1 MKCPKCHFDN
11 PEDTFFCGKCATP
24 LPTSDEAKFSQTE
37 TLKTP
42 IKELMTGSTFAGRYQ
57 IIEELGKGGMG
68 KVYRVLDKKLNEEV
82 ALKLIKPEIASDK
95 ETIGRFSNE
104 LKLARKISHRNV
116 GRMYELMEDEGIH
129 FITMEYV
136 AGEDLKSFIRRSR
149 QLAVGTGVAIGRQV
163 CEGLAEAHR
172 LGVIHRDLKPS
183 NIMIDKEGNVRIMDF
198 GIARSLAA
206 KGITGAG
213 IIIGTPEY
221 MSPEQVEGKEADQRS
236 DIYSLGIILFEM
248 LTGHLPFKGDTPLSV
263 AVMQKSERP
272 PDPKSLNAQIPDDL
286 SHIILKCLEKSKE
299 KRFQSADEV
308 QTVLAGIEKE
318 LPTTSVPLATHKPFT
333 SKQITVQFSLK
344 RALWPFIALVAV
356 AIIGFAIWKILP
368 HQAGPKR
375 AIAVIGFKNQTG
387 DQNLDYLQEAIPNLL
402 ITSLEQSGHFRVTS
416 WERLKDLLRQSGKES
431 TAINDEEAGFEVC
444 RKEGVDAIVL
454 GSYIKAGETFAT
466 NIKVLDASTKQ
477 LLKTASSRGEGVSS
491 VIKTQVD
498 EISRTISRGLGPIAA
513 KIEAAPPKIA
523 ELTTSS
529 IEAYN
534 YFLRGRDDYEKFYY
548 ADARKF
554 LEKAVSLDPT
564 FAVAYLY
571 LGEVAAEIFD
581 TKARNDAYEM
591 AKKYSEKA
599 SEKERLYI
607 EAKYAGVIEQDS
619 EKRLRLLK
627 ELTKTYPQEKQFHAD
642 LGFYYD
648 ARGKFPEAIAEYDK
662 ALALDPNFGYVINMA
677 GYLYAKMGE
686 LEKAL
691 QYFERY
697 AAANPG
703 QANPI
708 DSIAELYFRMGDFDQ
723 AKAKYHETLEIRPD
737 FSGSCRGLAYIF
749 ALQENYP
756 EVRHWIEESIKRAPT
771 SYEKMEGL
779 WLNAYY
785 DYFLGRWDESLAEYL
800 TIREQAENAGGT
812 TVVAGTNWIA
822 GYLYADRG
830 EYDLAQK
837 AFQAYS
843 DWGLKR
849 SPAYKNF
856 YSTEHVFLTGWID
869 LKQGRVDAASAKLK
883 ELEPLLPKVES
894 RQQEA
899 MTLLYHLLE
908 TEVFLAENLLEK
920 AIEAGLK
927 IIPANFP
934 NMTTGELPE
943 YNIPFL
949 KDVLARAY
957 WKKGDLEKAI
967 SEYERLMT
975 INPKN
980 QVRYLIP
987 PLYHYRLAK
996 LYEQKGLKDKAK
1008 AQYERFLNFWKDAD
1022 PGHPEIADAKNVLAG
1037 PAASAKGGRS

>member
-24 LPTSDEAKFSQTE
+24 LPSSGEAKFSQTE

-42 IKELMTGSTFAGRYQ
+42 IKELTTGSTFAGRYQ

-68 KVYRVLDKKLNEEV
+68 KVYRVLDKKLNEEI

-149 QLAVGTGVAIGRQV
+149 QLAVGTAVAIGRQV

-248 LTGHLPFKGDTPLSV
+248 LTGHLPFQGDTPLSV
-263 AVMQKSERP
+263 AVKQKSERP

-286 SHIILKCLEKSKE
+286 SRIILKCLEKSKE

-308 QTVLAGIEKE
+308 QTELAGIEKE
-318 LPTTSVPLATHKPFT
+318 LPTTSLPLAAHRPFT
-333 SKQITVQFSLK
+333 SRQITVQFSLK
-344 RALWPFIALVAV
+344 KALWPFIALLAV

-368 HQAGPKR
+368 HKTGPKR

-387 DQNLDYLQEAIPNLL
+387 DANLDYLQEAIPNLL

-416 WERLKDLLRQSGKES
+416 WERLKDLLRQSGKDN

-444 RKEGVDAIVL
+444 RKEGIDALVL
-454 GSYIKAGETFAT
+454 GSYIRAGETFAT
-466 NIKVLDASTKQ
+466 NIKILDAATKQ

-491 VIKTQVD
+491 VIKTQID
-498 EISRTISRGLGPIAA
+498 EISRTISRGIGPSAA
-513 KIEAAPPKIA
+513 KIEIAPPKIA

-529 IEAYN
+529 IDAYN

-571 LGEVAAEIFD
+571 LGMVAAELFE
-581 TKARNDAYEM
+581 TKAQAEAYEM

-599 SEKERLYI
+599 TEKERLYI
-607 EAKYAGVIEQDS
+607 EAGYASVVERNP
-619 EKRLRLLK
+619 EKRLRLLQ
-627 ELTKTYPQEKQFHAD
+627 ELTKKYPQEKQFHFE

-648 ARGKFPEAIAEYDK
+648 TRRKYPEAIAEYEK
-662 ALALDPNFGYVINMA
+662 ALALDPNFGYVLNQA
-677 GYLYAKMGE
+677 GYDYAQLGDF
-686 LEKAL
+686 EKGIRSF
-691 QYFERY
+691 QHY
-697 AAANPG
+697 AAINPG

-708 DSIAELYFRMGDFDQ
+708 DSIAELYFRMGKFDE
-723 AKAKYHETLEIRPD
+723 AKAKYQEALEIRPD
-737 FSGSCRGLAYIF
+737 FSASCRGLAYIF
-749 ALQENYP
+749 ALLENYP
-756 EVRHWIEESIKRAPT
+756 ESRHWIDECIKRAPT
-771 SYEKMEGL
+771 AAEKIEGY
-779 WLNAYY
+779 WMKAYY
-785 DYFLGRWDESLAEYL
+785 DYFLGRWDESLAQYSA
-800 TIREQAENAGGT
+800 IREQAEKSGSSV
-812 TVVAGTNWIA
+812 VVAGTDWIT

-830 EYDLAQK
+830 EYDLARK
-837 AFQAYS
+837 AFQKYS
-843 DWGLKR
+843 DWGVKR
-849 SPAYKNF
+849 NPAFKTF
-856 YSTEHVFLTGWID
+856 YSTEHIFLSGWLD
-869 LKQGRVDAASAKLK
+869 LKQGRVDAAGARLK
-883 ELEPLLPKVES
+883 EIEPLLPKVEPAT
-894 RQQEA
+894 QESMA
-899 MTLLYHLLE
+899 LLYRLLE
-908 TEVFLAENLLEK
+908 TEVFLAENLPEK
-920 AIEAGLK
+920 GIEAGLK
-927 IIPANFP
+927 IVPANFP
-934 NMTTGELPE
+934 NMTVGDMPN

-975 INPKN
+975 VDPKN
-980 QVRYLIP
+980 QIRYLIP
-987 PLYHYRLAK
+987 PLYHYRLGM
-996 LYEQKGLKDKAK
+996 LYEQKGQNDKAK
-1008 AQYERFLNFWKDAD
+1008 AQYERFLDIWKDVD
-1022 PGHPEIADAKNVLAG
+1022 PGHSEIADAKKRMAG
-1037 PAASAKGGRS
+1037 LSASAK